1 MRVLHG
7 CAVTIP
13 CLPFCR
19 TTKRSKGIALVQFV
33 EAGDAVAAHAAL
45 DRAIFQGRLL
55 HILPAQR
62 PPPAAE
68 PKVGCPL

>member
-1 MRVLHG
+1 MLHG
-7 CAVTIP
+7 WPLTIA
-13 CLPFCR
+13 CLPARR

-68 PKVGCPL
+68 PKVWCPL